1 MDILLLKPIQTC
13 FIAQI
18 TDKQHH
24 PTLTN
29 NYLEIILGLVIF
41 SEINPPMG
49 WETTTLYMHVS
60 PRLQE
65 EIS

>member
-1 MDILLLKPIQTC
+1 MFLKVTLNVQLC
-13 FIAQI
+13 ELCLVAG
-18 TDKQHH
+18 KRK
-24 PTLTN
+24 LTN
-29 NYLEIILGLVIF
+29 NHLEIILGLVIF